1 MLPLPSWVR
10 TISVILFVVSFIGGM
25 TLVSWYEAAQ
35 VRGDTVLETLVAIIV
50 KGESV
55 AVVSAAIGGAFEG
68 GAFIVV
74 IAYEMVKRGFDRGRA
89 QGVEEGVVKGRAQ
102 GLVKGRAQGLAKGL
116 AYAEKV
122 AAHYERKQEALE
134 RGEEFNEPL
143 PMFEDDEVEEQD

>member
-35 VRGDTVLETLVAIIV
+35 VRGDTVLATLVAIIV

-74 IAYEMVKRGFDRGRA
+74 IAYEMVKRGFDRGHA
-89 QGVEEGVVKGRAQ
+89 QGV
-102 GLVKGRAQGLAKGL
+102 VKGRAQGLAKGL

-134 RGEEFNEPL
+134 RGEEFNEPP
-143 PMFEDDEVEEQD
+143 PMFEDDEEEEQD

>member
-10 TISVILFVVSFIGGM
+10 TLSVALFVVSFIGGM
-25 TLVSWYEAAQ
+25 ALVSWYEVVQ
-35 VRGDTVLETLVAIIV
+35 VRGDTWLATVVAVIV

-55 AVVSAAIGGAFEG
+55 SVVSAAIAGAFEG
-68 GAFIVV
+68 GAYIMV
-74 IAYEMVKRGFDRGRA
+74 IAYEMVKRGFDRGHA
-89 QGVEEGVVKGRAQ
+89 QGVEEGV
-102 GLVKGRAQGLAKGL
+102 VKGRAQGLAKGL